1 MKKLAVIAVLS
12 AILLTSCSRLED
24 GDTLVDSKPEI
35 PPITAESQIRDYI
48 TEIEIDADCFD
59 EYFALTIVEN
69 PTDATGAPISTE
81 KYDYYIITSRIF
93 EEGMVFYD
101 NYDTEITLSCGS
113 ETVRLKEFFT
123 RFSCLK
129 GEIPTLKSVK
139 GVCMFAG
146 KEDVSQYTV
155 QDGLRLVV
163 FCDGTVSQTEG
174 RHIFAAH
181 PY

>member
-69 PTDATGAPISTE
+69 PSVAAGSVAIT
-81 KYDYYIITSRIF
+81 KYI
-93 EEGMVFYD
+93 
-101 NYDTEITLSCGS
+101 
-113 ETVRLKEFFT
+113 
-123 RFSCLK
+123 
-129 GEIPTLKSVK
+129 KSLN
-139 GVCMFAG
+139 
-146 KEDVSQYTV
+146 E
-155 QDGLRLVV
+155 
-163 FCDGTVSQTEG
+163 
-174 RHIFAAH
+174 
-181 PY
+181 